1 MDAKDQALLELG
13 RELQARDYRFITVTP
28 ASHHRVYRRP
38 NCAASLLERV
48 FGWSRPFQRADL
60 PSNIVALL
68 EQAEELESDGDLLR
82 AKVRFSSLGRQLFVH
97 SSFPTESADAVFFGP
112 DTYRF
117 ARALRHSIAG
127 MQASASFTVI
137 DIGCGSGAGG
147 LHAASLLQRGVP
159 PDVILSDINPRA
171 LRYSR
176 INAWLNGIS
185 NVRTV
190 LSDVFERI
198 NEGGDLI
205 VSNPPY
211 LIDQSAR
218 LLSPRRRRS
227 RIRFISSDRRRQ
239 HRPPVSGRPSLSL
252 HRQPDHQWRRYIFRE
267 GAPSIGSSGLP
278 IHIRRSR
285 PGCVRRGT
293 RQRAIRPCRP
303 NSRGRADGRC
313 LKGVADEI
321 AGF

>member
-97 SSFPTESADAVFFGP
+97 SSFPTESSDAVFFGP

-190 LSDVFERI
+190 LSDLFERI

-218 LLSPRRRRS
+218 LYRHGGGALG
-227 RIRFISSDRRRQ
+227 SD
-239 HRPPVSGRPSLSL
+239 LSL
-252 HRQPDHQWRRYIFRE
+252 RIVEDSIDRLYPGGRLFLYTGSPIINGADTFFETVRPRLEARGCQYTYEEVDPDVFGE
-267 GAPSIGSSGLP
+267 ELDSAPYD
-278 IHIRRSR
+278 
-285 PGCVRRGT
+285 
-293 RQRAIRPCRP
+293 
-303 NSRGRADGRC
+303 RADRIAA
-313 LKGVADEI
+313 VALTVDV
-321 AGF
+321 